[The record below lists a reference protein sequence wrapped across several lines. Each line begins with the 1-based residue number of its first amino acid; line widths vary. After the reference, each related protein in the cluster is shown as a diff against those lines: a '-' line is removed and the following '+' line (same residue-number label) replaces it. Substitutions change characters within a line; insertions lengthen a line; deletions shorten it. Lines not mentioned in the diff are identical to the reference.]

1 MVEYAKKTYE
11 CSKIGFGVLDIEN
24 ANDCSFYSNKFN
36 KIFSFFCFHW
46 IHNKPDTLCNLHS
59 MLKNGG
65 EMLINFLLIN
75 PFAELYTSLDA
86 EWQKYVKVSIYFIA
100 YFFSDLF

>member
-1 MVEYAKKTYE
+1 
-11 CSKIGFGVLDIEN
+11 
-24 ANDCSFYSNKFN
+24 
-36 KIFSFFCFHW
+36 
-46 IHNKPDTLCNLHS
+46 

-75 PFAELYTSLDA
+75 PYDEVYKSLDA
-86 EWQKYVKVSIYFIA
+86 EWQIYVKVSIYFIA